1 MIAFKILE
9 AIANCFYVFLLLI
22 FVRCLLTWFPFVNWE
37 NPIIKVLRLATD
49 GYLNWFRKFIPP
61 LGQFDLSPMVAGFAL
76 IILRNVTLYLAIF
89 IMSMLGF
96 LR

>member
-1 MIAFKILE
+1 MIALKILE

-37 NPIIKVLRLATD
+37 NPVIKVLRLATD

-76 IILRNVTLYLAIF
+76 ILLRNATLVLAKN
-89 IMSMLGF
+89 IMIMLGF

>member
-1 MIAFKILE
+1 MIASKILE

-37 NPIIKVLRLATD
+37 NPVIKVLRLATD

-76 IILRNVTLYLAIF
+76 ILLRNATLVLAKN
-89 IMSMLGF
+89 IMIMLGF